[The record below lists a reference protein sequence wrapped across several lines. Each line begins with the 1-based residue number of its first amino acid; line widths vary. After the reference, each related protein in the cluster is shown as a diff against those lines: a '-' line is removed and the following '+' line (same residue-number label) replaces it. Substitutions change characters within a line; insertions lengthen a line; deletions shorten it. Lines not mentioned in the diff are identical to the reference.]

1 MASLYRPTA
10 DAIRRIDMKQ
20 FVLLILAVLL
30 SGCFTIASQSYQAA
44 TDERSMGNQIDDTV
58 IWGKIRNDLLQ
69 SNVEG
74 TNGISVF
81 CHKGIVVLV
90 GVVAHGSE
98 AGREAVKIAHKTQ
111 GVRKVETY
119 FLASQLSR
127 TNDFEIKEKIH
138 FKMVGDMDLKADQV
152 DMAVIDGHVVLVG
165 VVSSRAK
172 VEKIIAIARDTK
184 DVKVVK
190 TFIQV
195 QDR

>member
-1 MASLYRPTA
+1 
-10 DAIRRIDMKQ
+10 MKQ
-20 FVLLILAVLL
+20 FVFLILAVLL
-30 SGCFTIASQSYQAA
+30 SGCFTIASQSYQVA
-44 TDERSMGNQIDDTV
+44 TDERSVGKQIDDTV
-58 IWGKIRNDLLQ
+58 IWGTIKNDLLQ

-127 TNDFEIKEKIH
+127 TNDFEIKEKIY